1 MDKSLSFLRSLGKGF
16 LIFLVIGVGLYPLMY
31 VLSDSP
37 ISIIEGKDAL
47 GEHPLW
53 LTAFYLHILLGGAAL
68 LLGWPQFIP
77 AWRNKHLPR
86 HRKLGKLYLI
96 SILFFS
102 APSGFY
108 LSFYTFGGTANKVG
122 FGLLAIFWFIS
133 TTQAYLSIRKKD
145 IQGHREWMI
154 RSYALSLAAVTLR
167 IYMPFMQAVLLWSF
181 DFSYSLIA
189 WICWIP
195 NLIVAE
201 WIIFR
206 SKPKLKPTTT
216 T

>member
-1 MDKSLSFLRSLGKGF
+1 MDRLLTFLRSLGKGF

-31 VLSDSP
+31 VLADSP
-37 ISIIEGKDAL
+37 ISIINGKGDL

-68 LLGWPQFIP
+68 LLGWPQFISS
-77 AWRNKHLPR
+77 WRNKYLAR
-86 HRKLGKLYLI
+86 HRKLGKLYII

-108 LSFYTFGGTANKVG
+108 LSFYAFGGTANKVG
-122 FGLLAIFWFIS
+122 FGLLAIFWFL
-133 TTQAYLSIRKKD
+133 TTLQAFLTIRKKKV
-145 IQGHREWMI
+145 QLHREWMI
-154 RSYALSLAAVTLR
+154 RSFALSLAAVTLR

-195 NLIVAE
+195 NLMVAE
-201 WIIFR
+201 WIIISSR
-206 SKPKLKPTTT
+206 PKLKPTIPT
-216 T
+216 